1 MDLSP
6 SGLPR
11 RPLSTGPDQYDPH
24 VNNPRRKFRRRATDS
39 LSNLKDGSS
48 DDVSVISMSDSEE
61 HEMEPIG
68 SDDEIDEETGLSTE
82 DRQKFLKRKRRKDA
96 LDARIGGSGTLSK
109 DEARAADR
117 NVVRRLLFNAFLIVL
132 WYIFSLSISLV
143 RI

>member
-1 MDLSP
+1 
-6 SGLPR
+6 
-11 RPLSTGPDQYDPH
+11 
-24 VNNPRRKFRRRATDS
+24 
-39 LSNLKDGSS
+39 
-48 DDVSVISMSDSEE
+48 MSDSEE